1 VLNYQL
7 KQLLGVI
14 CMEIRLLTPDDA
26 EAYWEMRL
34 EALKNHPEAFA
45 TSYEEAL
52 ERKNPIEQV
61 ASRLKGDGDFTF
73 GAFQENSLIGAVTL
87 VQDKITKMKHRAHIV
102 AMYVKPEHRRS
113 GAGKALVTA
122 AISHAKQI
130 PEILKINLTV
140 VSGNEKAK
148 GLYSS
153 LGFTTYGKEEKAL
166 RVDEI
171 YYDEE
176 LMVLFLK

>member
-1 VLNYQL
+1 
-7 KQLLGVI
+7 
-14 CMEIRLLTPDDA
+14 MEIRLLTPEDA

-52 ERKNPIEQV
+52 ERENPIEQT
-61 ASRLKGDGDFTF
+61 ANRLKVDGDFTF
-73 GAFQENSLIGAVTL
+73 GAFQENSLIGSVTL
-87 VQDKITKMKHRAHIV
+87 VQDKITKMKHRAHIF
-102 AMYVKPEHRRS
+102 AMYVKPEHRHS
-113 GAGKALVTA
+113 GAGNALVKA
-122 AISHAKQI
+122 AINHAKQI
-130 PEILKINLTV
+130 PDLLKLNLTV
-140 VSGNEKAK
+140 VSSNEKAK
-148 GLYSS
+148 ALYSS

-166 RVDEI
+166 RVNET

>member
-1 VLNYQL
+1 
-7 KQLLGVI
+7 
-14 CMEIRLLTPDDA
+14 MEIRLLTPDDA

-87 VQDKITKMKHRAHIV
+87 VQDKIEKMKHRAYIF
-102 AMYVKPEHRRS
+102 AMYVKPEHRRT
-113 GAGKALVTA
+113 GAGKALIKA
-122 AISHAKQI
+122 AISHAKKI
-130 PEILKINLTV
+130 PDIIKINLTV
-140 VSGNEKAK
+140 VSSNDKAK

-153 LGFTTYGKEEKAL
+153 LGFTTYGTEEKAL
-166 RVDEI
+166 KVNET

>member
-1 VLNYQL
+1 
-7 KQLLGVI
+7 
-14 CMEIRLLTPDDA
+14 MEVRLLTPADA

-52 ERKNPIEQV
+52 QRKNPIEQV
-61 ASRLKGDGDFTF
+61 ASRLKGEGDFTF
-73 GAFQENSLIGAVTL
+73 GAFEDNILIGAVTL
-87 VQDKITKMKHRAHIV
+87 VQDQITKMRHRANIF
-102 AMYVKPEHRRS
+102 AMYVRPDSRGS

-122 AISHAKQI
+122 AINHAREI
-130 PEILKINLTV
+130 PEIIKLNLTV
-140 VSGNEKAK
+140 VSSNEKAK
-148 GLYSS
+148 NLYTS
-153 LGFTTYGKEEKAL
+153 LGFASYGVEEKAL
-166 RVDEI
+166 KVDET